1 MYKYLFNK
9 KEALYLRP
17 IKILTDSTS
26 DLSKELLEKYDIE
39 VIPLTV
45 TLGENSYKDGL
56 EISAED
62 IFESYEKNKI
72 LPKTSAVSVAEYTEI
87 FSGWVEK
94 GYDIVHF
101 TISSSMSACYQNACI
116 AAVEVGH
123 VWTIDS
129 ANLSTGIGLQV
140 LMAAELA
147 AEGESAEVISRQI
160 AEAKTRVDA
169 SFILNQ
175 LEFLHKGGRCS
186 GVAALGAN
194 LLKLKPCI
202 GVEGGA
208 MKVGKK
214 YRGSFEK
221 CALEYVKDKLDGND
235 NIDTRRIFLTWTGVD
250 QKLLKEIE
258 KEMKKYH
265 KFGEI
270 LVTEA
275 GSTVSGHCGPGTFGV
290 LYFRKENK

>member
-1 MYKYLFNK
+1 M
-9 KEALYLRP
+9 RP